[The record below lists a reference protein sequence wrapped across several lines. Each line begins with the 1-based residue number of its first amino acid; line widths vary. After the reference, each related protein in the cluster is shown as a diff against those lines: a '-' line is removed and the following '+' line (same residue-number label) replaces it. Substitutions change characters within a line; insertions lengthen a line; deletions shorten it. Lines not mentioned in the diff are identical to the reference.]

1 MERNPSESR
10 DPAKRPVRDRI
21 DLTATLYGDLRQLA
35 AARLAREWGSQTL
48 QATALVHEA
57 WLRLGGDDQPD
68 WENRAHFFGAAAE
81 AMRRILIERARRRQR
96 IRHGG
101 GLRRVDLETWNWERL
116 DPKTAQE
123 RDEGLL
129 LIHEA
134 LERFTTGDPAT
145 SELVK
150 LHFLAGMKVREAADA
165 LGISLRT
172 AERRL
177 AYARAWLGREVRRC
191 RVA

>member
-1 MERNPSESR
+1 M
-10 DPAKRPVRDRI
+10 
-21 DLTATLYGDLRQLA
+21 
-35 AARLAREWGSQTL
+35 ARERGPQTL

-57 WLRLGGDDQPD
+57 WLRLGGDEQPD
-68 WENRAHFFGAAAE
+68 WKNRAHFFGAAAE

-101 GLRRVDLETWNWERL
+101 GMRRVELETWNWERL
-116 DPKTAQE
+116 DPNAARE

-129 LIHEA
+129 LVHEA
-134 LERFTTGDPAT
+134 LERFATGDPAT

-150 LHFLAGMKVREAADA
+150 LHFLAGMKIREAADA

-191 RVA
+191 RSDWSES